1 MNIPVFV
8 PHVGCPNDCAF
19 CNQRSITGVT
29 AAPSPGT
36 VSAVADEYL
45 SGGREGEHCIAF
57 FGGSFTGI
65 EPDLQRRYLAEA
77 KKYLDAGK
85 ISGIRLSTRPDYIG
99 PEELDLLAEYGV
111 TNIELG
117 AQSMDGGVL
126 AASGRG
132 HGAEAV
138 RRASRLIRERGFTL
152 GLQMMTGLPLDTPE
166 KSLAT
171 AEEFIALG
179 AEETRIYPTLVMEHT
194 RLADMYRAG
203 EYKPQTL
210 EEAVGLGAALYGKF
224 RAAGVKV
231 LRIGLS
237 DSEGLRGGCVAGPYH
252 PAVGELVI
260 SRYVRGQ
267 LEKMVENGR
276 LDITA
281 PRKYFSKIIGLK
293 RCNAGYF
300 LGNNVE
306 FSVAPGEEP
315 LVNGKYT
322 LKF

>member
-1 MNIPVFV
+1 MNIPIFV

-29 AAPSPGT
+29 EAPAPESVGLI
-36 VSAVADEYL
+36 ADEYL
-45 SGGREGEHCIAF
+45 SGGRTGPHTIAF

-65 EPDLQRRYLAEA
+65 EPRLQRGYLAQA
-77 KKYLDAGK
+77 KKYLDSGR

-99 PEELDLLAEYGV
+99 PEQLDLLEEYGV

-117 AQSMDGGVL
+117 AQSMDDAVL

-132 HGAEAV
+132 HDSAAV
-138 RRASRLIRERGFTL
+138 RRASALVRERGFTL
-152 GLQMMTGLPLDTPE
+152 GLQMMTGLPLDSPE
-166 KSLAT
+166 KSMAT

-179 AEETRIYPTLVMEHT
+179 AEETRIYPTLVMENT

-203 EYKPQTL
+203 AYSPQTL
-210 EEAVGLGAALYGKF
+210 EEATELGARLYGKF

-237 DSEGLRGGCVAGPYH
+237 DSAELKGGCVAGPYH
-252 PAVGELVI
+252 PAMGEAVV
-260 SRYVRGQ
+260 SRFVRGQ

-276 LDITA
+276 LDIEA
-281 PRKYFSKIIGLK
+281 PKKYFSKILGLR
-293 RCNAGYF
+293 RCNAEYF
-300 LGNNVE
+300 LGNGVGLTLTE
-306 FSVAPGEEP
+306 GERP
-315 LVNGKYT
+315 LVNGKY
-322 LKF
+322 LLEF